1 MSTIKDRLKQFISY
15 NNMSGRA
22 FEKTVGMSNGYIRS
36 VTDDIKH
43 IYVVNIME
51 KFPTLNTDW
60 LLTGKGSMLIDKNT
74 VNVENVNNI
83 IDNTEDCYCD
93 VEELNEEA
101 CRFALPFVSTEIAQN
116 RSVDVKGLVLS
127 GADKLER
134 RSVRSFLG
142 RDVNYMQKVITN
154 AMAPI
159 FLPGDVLFLR
169 FLSNV
174 DEMLDGAIH
183 LIDTRIYGTMVRQ
196 VSREGGVYILRS
208 ANPDFKA
215 VRLDEDMIYSASL
228 IVGSLRT
235 SFNMPANSINNSE
248 VINKQTD
255 QISKLID
262 EVILQNKRMHDKE
275 DKTQSLVD
283 RVISR
288 LDKI

>member
-1 MSTIKDRLKQFISY
+1 MNMDISLIINKLKELRNFKTDKEFADYVGITKQTLVNWKSRNSISVDLILIKYTEINPQ
-15 NNMSGRA
+15 
-22 FEKTVGMSNGYIRS
+22 
-36 VTDDIKH
+36 
-43 IYVVNIME
+43 
-51 KFPTLNTDW
+51 W
-60 LLTGKGSMLIDKNT
+60 LLTGEGEMLLDVSASSKNLNYEST
-74 VNVENVNNI
+74 CE
-83 IDNTEDCYCD
+83 YCD

-183 LIDTRIYGTMVRQ
+183 LIDTRMYGTMVRQ
-196 VSREGGVYILRS
+196 VSREGTVFVLRS

-215 VRLDEDMIYSASL
+215 VRLEEDMIYSASL

-235 SFNMPANSINNSE
+235 SFNMPTNSINNTE

-275 DKTQSLVD
+275 DKTQSMIDKFL
-283 RVISR
+283 SR

>member
-1 MSTIKDRLKQFISY
+1 MDIELIINKLKDLRNFSTKTELAEYIGISPQ
-15 NNMSGRA
+15 NLN
-22 FEKTVGMSNGYIRS
+22 GMLSR
-36 VTDDIKH
+36 
-43 IYVVNIME
+43 
-51 KFPTLNTDW
+51 
-60 LLTGKGSMLIDKNT
+60 GKLPIDKILLKYPEINESLLR
-74 VNVENVNNI
+74 ENGQIVAESKQ
-83 IDNTEDCYCD
+83 DEPACEYCD

-235 SFNMPANSINNSE
+235 SFNMPANSINNTE

-255 QISKLID
+255 QIGKLID

-275 DKTQSLVD
+275 DKTQSMID
-283 RVISR
+283 KFMNR

>member
-1 MSTIKDRLKQFISY
+1 MRKIDRFDKYMIIKKITDAQVERDLNLTNGTINKSRKPNRDLSK
-15 NNMSGRA
+15 
-22 FEKTVGMSNGYIRS
+22 K
-36 VTDDIKH
+36 VTGKILDYYSD
-43 IYVVNIME
+43 
-51 KFPTLNTDW
+51 LNKIW
-60 LLTGKGSMLIDKNT
+60 FLTGEGNAIIEETS
-74 VNVENVNNI
+74 NNKQDSSI
-83 IDNTEDCYCD
+83 ECEYCD

-235 SFNMPANSINNSE
+235 SFNMPANSINNTE

-255 QISKLID
+255 QIGKLID

-275 DKTQSLVD
+275 DKTQSMID
-283 RVISR
+283 KFMNR

>member
-1 MSTIKDRLKQFISY
+1 MNKTLILNKLKEYKNFKSDKDFAEYIGVKQQVLANWKSRGTYNTRLLINKF
-15 NNMSGRA
+15 
-22 FEKTVGMSNGYIRS
+22 
-36 VTDDIKH
+36 TD
-43 IYVVNIME
+43 VN
-51 KFPTLNTDW
+51 PQW
-60 LLTGKGSMLIDKNT
+60 LLTGEGEMLLDVSASKNL
-74 VNVENVNNI
+74 NYESAC
-83 IDNTEDCYCD
+83 EYCD

-275 DKTQSLVD
+275 DKTQSMID
-283 RVISR
+283 KFMSR

>member
-1 MSTIKDRLKQFISY
+1 MRKIDRFDKYMIIKKITDAQVERDLNLTNGTINKSRKPNRDLSK
-15 NNMSGRA
+15 
-22 FEKTVGMSNGYIRS
+22 K
-36 VTDDIKH
+36 VTDKILD
-43 IYVVNIME
+43 YYSD
-51 KFPTLNTDW
+51 LNKIW
-60 LLTGKGSMLIDKNT
+60 FLTGEGNAIIEETS
-74 VNVENVNNI
+74 NNEQDSSI
-83 IDNTEDCYCD
+83 ECEYSD
-93 VEELNEEA
+93 VEELAESA
-101 CRFALPFVSTEIAQN
+101 CLFALPFVSTEIAQN
-116 RSVDVKGLVLS
+116 RSVNTKELVLS

-183 LIDTRIYGTMVRQ
+183 LIDTRMYGTMVRQ

-215 VRLDEDMIYSASL
+215 VRLEEDMIYSASL

-235 SFNMPANSINNSE
+235 SFNMPTNSINNTE

-255 QISKLID
+255 QIGKLID

-275 DKTQSLVD
+275 DKTQSMID
-283 RVISR
+283 KFMSR